1 MLRRAQVSAPD
12 ERAASPR
19 ARQLGPPPSQS
30 PNGGTPR
37 RADQLGQLMRR
48 YAKGDDS
55 VFEELYRLL
64 APRVYRFCS
73 RLAMHRQEADDC
85 FQDTLLKVHRARATY
100 LDGADPLPWAFAIS
114 RSVYLDR
121 LRHRRRRPENLGSSN
136 DVAQEERLHAD
147 ERYSP
152 EAVVRARDLQ
162 ELLTLEL
169 SRMSEKNRVA
179 YVLLKEEG
187 LTMKEAAAILGT
199 TSAVVR
205 QRAHRASVQLR
216 TALSAAGWPQASD
229 GRSSEVA
236 PVRG

>member
-1 MLRRAQVSAPD
+1 MLRRARISALE

-19 ARQLGPPPSQS
+19 ARQLGPPPSHS

-37 RADQLGQLMRR
+37 GAEQLSPLMRR
-48 YAKGDDS
+48 YAKGDDG
-55 VFEELYRLL
+55 VFEELHRLL
-64 APRVYRFCS
+64 ALRVYRYCS
-73 RLAMHRQEADDC
+73 RLAMHQQEADDC

-121 LRHRRRRPENLGSSN
+121 LRYRRRRPENLGSSN

-147 ERYSP
+147 DRYSP
-152 EAVVRARDLQ
+152 EAAVRARDLQ

-169 SRMSEKNRVA
+169 SRMSEKNRIA
-179 YVLLKEEG
+179 YVLVKEEEFSI
-187 LTMKEAAAILGT
+187 KEAAAILGT

-205 QRAHRASVQLR
+205 QRAHRAYMQLR
-216 TALSAAGWPQASD
+216 TALTAAGWPRAGEGIS
-229 GRSSEVA
+229 REVV
-236 PVRG
+236 PVQG